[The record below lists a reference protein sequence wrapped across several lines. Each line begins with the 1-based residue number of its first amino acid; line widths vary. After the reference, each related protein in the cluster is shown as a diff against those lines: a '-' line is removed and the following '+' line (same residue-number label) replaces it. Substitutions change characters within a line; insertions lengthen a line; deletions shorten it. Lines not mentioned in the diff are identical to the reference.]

1 MKNVIDH
8 AILIPVSAQAVW
20 GVISKI
26 ENNPRWQ
33 VNCKSV
39 VYLNALRGQGMRWR
53 YQDASGREFVA
64 EVTAWYDRIGFEY
77 LIVDGVPY
85 AENKGRIRL
94 QETPDGTVVQ
104 WTFSYN
110 LSGFLGGL
118 RNALGVQRSIDQAIV
133 ESLRQLYR
141 YARDSFSEVDPNT
154 VKSTMRDAPNY
165 EERASYK
172 SRYGETATPAKPIA
186 PVTPAPPELYARPTI
201 AEPPP
206 AEGDTKPNPAI
217 VTKQPPAVEPAA
229 QPPTATSAPM
239 TDEPYFL
246 KQVSEV
252 PRVSAPGEAEPT
264 STPTTTQAQ
273 PSEPAPSSLSPIQ
286 PAPLPP
292 QPTASAPITPPEQPA
307 VPIISTP
314 PAPKPLPDKR
324 DTANISVFE
333 LFGLPKPSE
342 TQAMRAVT
350 TEDTR
355 APQPA
360 PQEEAS
366 APVQPSQTVETALP
380 TAVEEQ
386 KAQTPQ
392 TLETTIWET
401 QETPI
406 VADVT
411 PFAPPRFGLRWILRA
426 QLVKL
431 RRPTS
436 R

>member
-39 VYLNALRGQGMRWR
+39 TYLNALRGQGTRWR
-53 YQDASGREFVA
+53 YQDASGHEFVA
-64 EVTAWYDRIGFEY
+64 EITAWYDRIGFEY
-77 LIVDGVPY
+77 RIVDGVPY
-85 AENKGRIRL
+85 TENKGRIRL

-110 LSGFLGGL
+110 LSGFLSGL

-141 YARDSFSEVDPNT
+141 YARDSFSEVDPNA

-172 SRYGETATPAKPIA
+172 SRYGDTATPAKP
-186 PVTPAPPELYARPTI
+186 TPPITPDPSAIYARPPI
-201 AEPPP
+201 VEPPP
-206 AEGDTKPNPAI
+206 AEDDTKPNPATGA
-217 VTKQPPAVEPAA
+217 VT
-229 QPPTATSAPM
+229 TATHDAPPSA
-239 TDEPYFL
+239 TVADEPYFL
-246 KQVSEV
+246 KQISEV
-252 PRVSAPGEAEPT
+252 PRVSVP
-264 STPTTTQAQ
+264 STPTPE
-273 PSEPAPSSLSPIQ
+273 PSVTAPAPTPNVPPAPTPAPSAPPTPEPIRT
-286 PAPLPP
+286 L
-292 QPTASAPITPPEQPA
+292 
-307 VPIISTP
+307 
-314 PAPKPLPDKR
+314 LDKR

-350 TEDTR
+350 VESTPTQQETPPPSTPTQS
-355 APQPA
+355 AETASPLTPPQPPA
-360 PQEEAS
+360 TAT
-366 APVQPSQTVETALP
+366 PSTTA
-380 TAVEEQ
+380 
-386 KAQTPQ
+386 
-392 TLETTIWET
+392 WET

-411 PFAPPRFGLRWILRA
+411 PFVPPRFGLRWILRA

-431 RRPTS
+431 RRPTGK
-436 R
+436 